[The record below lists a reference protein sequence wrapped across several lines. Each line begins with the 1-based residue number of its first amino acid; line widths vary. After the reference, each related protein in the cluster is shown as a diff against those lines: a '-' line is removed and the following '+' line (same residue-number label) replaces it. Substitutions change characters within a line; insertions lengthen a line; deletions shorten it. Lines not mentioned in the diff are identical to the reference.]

1 MKIPIPL
8 YRLEAILR
16 HYSTLSEAYGNG
28 RSIKADDAWRLSRK
42 EIAWLKK
49 EIDLNNTANEHQPP
63 VQRT

>member
-42 EIAWLKK
+42 EIA
-49 EIDLNNTANEHQPP
+49 
-63 VQRT
+63 